1 MDLAWRTQTKE
12 KIKWVFRVGKLR
24 LEANVRLV
32 GITDTFP
39 KEEFEKIMNENYKGK
54 VREYEKVAKQDFI
67 RAIKSDLGFDEEGI
81 NVTKFKIEYIDEEV
95 DK

>member
-1 MDLAWRTQTKE
+1 M
-12 KIKWVFRVGKLR
+12 GKLR

-67 RAIKSDLGFDEEGI
+67 RAIESDLGFKKEEI
-81 NVTKFKIEYIDEEV
+81 NVTKFVVEYIEEV